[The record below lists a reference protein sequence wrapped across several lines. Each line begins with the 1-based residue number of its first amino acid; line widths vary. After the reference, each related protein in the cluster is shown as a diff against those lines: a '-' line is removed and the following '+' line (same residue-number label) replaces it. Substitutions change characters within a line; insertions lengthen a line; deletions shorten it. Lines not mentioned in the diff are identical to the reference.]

1 MLDFKAGAEG
11 GVPAKFC
18 EDEEPRI
25 NREFYKN
32 YQTISCKHALTKISL
47 WSELSDLKSRSI
59 VAIFQWASGAEGGVL
74 IL

>member
-1 MLDFKAGAEG
+1 MLDFEGGAEG

-32 YQTISCKHALTKISL
+32 YQTINCKHALTKISL
-47 WSELSDLKSRSI
+47 WSELSDLKSRAI
-59 VAIFQWASGAEGGVL
+59 VAIFQGASGAEGGVL